1 MAHKPTPPWLKIT
14 NTMPV
19 VQWLTCPHVP
29 GNPGPLRVIMLTKK
43 CMAQDEPLQQ
53 EKKAAQ
59 LTLQKQQVSIQ
70 HCAHVLNVLN
80 DRPQLWPK
88 PEFKSIRESISFIRV
103 NVDLFPSILGDNIPD
118 ACGPEVLAEP
128 PWVNA
133 PALTKTCVCCLANNR
148 SVNKVASPIFQVVSL
163 QKKVEV
169 LVAHQI
175 AGKNSIHFTHLCLL
189 DRSGDVMVGRL
200 NINLAHDGSKLRVG
214 EMVQLHL
221 FTLLTYVTSSS
232 VKHGDWP
239 CAPMVVIH
247 TFSRIGYAP
256 LPQNVGNLMTCV

>member
-1 MAHKPTPPWLKIT
+1 
-14 NTMPV
+14 
-19 VQWLTCPHVP
+19 
-29 GNPGPLRVIMLTKK
+29 MLTKK

-128 PWVNA
+128 P
-133 PALTKTCVCCLANNR
+133 
-148 SVNKVASPIFQVVSL
+148 
-163 QKKVEV
+163 
-169 LVAHQI
+169 
-175 AGKNSIHFTHLCLL
+175 
-189 DRSGDVMVGRL
+189 
-200 NINLAHDGSKLRVG
+200 
-214 EMVQLHL
+214 
-221 FTLLTYVTSSS
+221 
-232 VKHGDWP
+232 
-239 CAPMVVIH
+239 
-247 TFSRIGYAP
+247 
-256 LPQNVGNLMTCV
+256 